1 MTIQERAWPAIEA
14 LAIVAGFLL
23 AVPLTI
29 GLYVLLFFAL

>member
-14 LAIVAGFLL
+14 LAIALGLLL
-23 AVPLTI
+23 AIPLTL